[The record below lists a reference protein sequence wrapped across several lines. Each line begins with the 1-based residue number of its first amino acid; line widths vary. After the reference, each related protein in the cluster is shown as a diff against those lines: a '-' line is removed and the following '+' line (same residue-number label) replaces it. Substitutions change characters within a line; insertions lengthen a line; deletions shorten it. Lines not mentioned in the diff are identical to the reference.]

1 MESAWLWANKF
12 QERERKRRFSRTFSV
27 TQPFR
32 SVSFFFAA
40 AAAITP
46 DVLPV
51 SRGFYCRGNRK
62 TGSRSD
68 KNTRE
73 IKLSFYPV
81 RNVVFYNKRWNIH
94 GRLYGGA
101 TFYIRCT
108 HVGSDLPRVARVA
121 FVSSEAR
128 AKSSR
133 GRRVHV
139 GLLHFSSVATVVVT
153 NCVSVRRC
161 SAAWRPEEISSA
173 LNFLATRGVSSFQ
186 LVAHLKEKQ
195 RERERERERKGG
207 GENKV
212 NRSMAKKIGD
222 RSISSDYW
230 PRKGN
235 DRVCSWQIEDRI
247 DVRSFVRCSL
257 LLSTERQLKGRVTRV
272 CLLSMKV
279 KNRQIRL
286 WNECLSMKILTTWCV
301 FRDVFLSTMFKLTIV
316 RCIPTLETFIGVA
329 ANVIA
334 SAFNQIVKFDEGFF
348 FESMDCLVFI
358 R

>member
-1 MESAWLWANKF
+1 MKYSWPSIWGSNVLHTVYP
-12 QERERKRRFSRTFSV
+12 RRFWLAAGCESCLCL
-27 TQPFR
+27 FR
-32 SVSFFFAA
+32 SESEIFAWAKSARRTVTFFISGDRGGNKLRLGSTMFRRVTSRGNFLSVKFPRDSESFFFS
-40 AAAITP
+40 I
-46 DVLPV
+46 
-51 SRGFYCRGNRK
+51 
-62 TGSRSD
+62 
-68 KNTRE
+68 
-73 IKLSFYPV
+73 
-81 RNVVFYNKRWNIH
+81 
-94 GRLYGGA
+94 GR
-101 TFYIRCT
+101 
-108 HVGSDLPRVARVA
+108 
-121 FVSSEAR
+121 SSE
-128 AKSSR
+128 
-133 GRRVHV
+133 
-139 GLLHFSSVATVVVT
+139 
-153 NCVSVRRC
+153 
-161 SAAWRPEEISSA
+161 
-173 LNFLATRGVSSFQ
+173 
-186 LVAHLKEKQ
+186 
-195 RERERERERKGG
+195 RETAGERERERKGG

-257 LLSTERQLKGRVTRV
+257 VLSIERQLKGRVTRV

-286 WNECLSMKILTTWCV
+286 WNECLSVKILTTWCV
-301 FRDVFLSTMFKLTIV
+301 FRDVFLSAMFKLTIV